1 VAELFVETN
10 ELSFPGDTIEDH
22 FSLDEQ
28 VVVDTWEAC
37 VRGGHEADEILEAL
51 EDRWPS
57 MMINGS
63 PKQCQRY
70 LKELQTNRCVRDTHE
85 HCCWAIAL
93 TKGEACSLLAKEVA
107 RWD

>member
-1 VAELFVETN
+1 MFNQEEANVAELFVETN

-51 EDRWPS
+51 EDRRTVGKLIVEP
-57 MMINGS
+57 
-63 PKQCQRY
+63 
-70 LKELQTNRCVRDTHE
+70 
-85 HCCWAIAL
+85 
-93 TKGEACSLLAKEVA
+93 
-107 RWD
+107 